1 MKKSMMWAGIA
12 ALLLG
17 LPGCGGKQ
25 VDSAVLEGNHW
36 VLSTMNGAEAGTLFS
51 EQMPTIDFN
60 FTDSTVYGYSGCNRF
75 TGGFR
80 LVDGKLQAPH
90 MASTRMACPD
100 MEHED
105 EFLSIFAGEG
115 AVLSLEKGDML
126 KLENEGIVLTF
137 APQAE

>member
-1 MKKSMMWAGIA
+1 MKKKYDVGGCRRLVI
-12 ALLLG
+12 G
-17 LPGCGGKQ
+17 LARLWRQASRFGCP
-25 VDSAVLEGNHW
+25 EGNHW

-60 FTDSTVYGYSGCNRF
+60 FTDSIVYGYSGCNRF

-105 EFLSIFAGEG
+105 EFLSVFAGEG
-115 AVLSLEKGDML
+115 AVLSLDKGDML